1 LDYVVHI
8 NNGSGEARPIVLG
21 LLPGEETIFNLK
33 VINHGAPSN
42 ISLEASD
49 PLIKAVRLKRPDHYV
64 VMEENIPI
72 MARMPES
79 VDRLEGKIILTSNGG
94 SNSVPISLIND
105 SESNLENDP
114 NYDSKNELEEH
125 EGYRDYRGDAE
136 LSEAKR
142 AVSDEDEDGN
152 EDIDYTE
159 NKNGWDGEDEGV
171 DRDKGISEDEEI
183 GENEGI
189 DEIYEDD
196 ESAEK
201 RREPEEEAERIRFS
215 RHKDLQSYRGASRS
229 TVANLG
235 DSQDLPDTYREPSAY
250 NDYGRVPAGAPV
262 ESDGQVDGQEDEAG
276 PEPEL
281 PEHEAN
287 RGLFSLAGQGQAL
300 QLQVVPAV
308 ILVSLVAALVLTFYT
323 GSIPEFPG
331 ALASSILIVTLII
344 YGAATLLKA

>member
-1 LDYVVHI
+1 MDYVVHI
-8 NNGSGEARPIVLG
+8 NNGSGEARPIVLS

-79 VDRLEGKIILTSNGG
+79 INRLEGKIILTSNGG
-94 SNSVPISLIND
+94 SSSVPISLVND
-105 SESNLENDP
+105 SENNLENDP
-114 NYDSKNELEEH
+114 NYDSNRESGEH
-125 EGYRDYRGDAE
+125 EGYRDDDE

-142 AVSDEDEDGN
+142 EISDEDEDDS
-152 EDIDYTE
+152 EDIDGT
-159 NKNGWDGEDEGV
+159 
-171 DRDKGISEDEEI
+171 
-183 GENEGI
+183 
-189 DEIYEDD
+189 YEDN
-196 ESAEK
+196 ESAEE
-201 RREPEEEAERIRFS
+201 RREPEEKAERIRFS
-215 RHKDLQSYRGASRS
+215 RHKDLQSYRAASRS
-229 TVANLG
+229 TAADLRDPQN
-235 DSQDLPDTYREPSAY
+235 LPDTYREPSVH
-250 NDYGRVPAGAPV
+250 NDGGHSGNDGHNSYGGYDNHDSYDSYGRVPAGVPL
-262 ESDGQVDGQEDEAG
+262 ESDGQVDIQEDGAR

-281 PEHEAN
+281 YEHETN
-287 RGLFSLAGQGQAL
+287 RGLFSLFGHGQAL
-300 QLQVVPAV
+300 QLQVIPAV